1 MSSTSFEPTGQDG
14 PDPVPTPADGSRS
27 ESPAPASP
35 PEGAQLPKAKAAD
48 PASPSEGA
56 ASQSDGPAF
65 TGLQTLR
72 PGSSIAV
79 GIAALVAGLALVV
92 PALTSSYRSWPLI
105 SGVVLALVLVWLS
118 VVRPHVKLH
127 DEGVRIVNPLRT
139 IDLTWPMI
147 TGVRSRW
154 TLELLSGSE
163 KFTAWGVPADSR
175 RPRYGRGLLTLGASK
190 TLRAQQAEAAAA
202 SRPKVEAR
210 TVAAEI
216 EARLVRDRD
225 AVDRRTPR
233 LVQRVWDPAP
243 IALLLAAL
251 AFFAAAMLL

>member
-1 MSSTSFEPTGQDG
+1 MSSEPTGRDG
-14 PDPVPTPADGSRS
+14 SDPVPAPTDPTPSEPIPSQPSTAAVSPQGEARS
-27 ESPAPASP
+27 EPAPRA
-35 PEGAQLPKAKAAD
+35 EGPV
-48 PASPSEGA
+48 SPSE
-56 ASQSDGPAF
+56 GPAF

-79 GIAALVAGLALVV
+79 GIAALVAGLALAV
-92 PALTSSYRSWPLI
+92 PALLSSYRSWPLI

-139 IDLTWPMI
+139 IDITWPMI

-154 TLELLSGSE
+154 SLELLSGAQ
-163 KFTAWGVPADSR
+163 KFTAWGMPADST

-190 TLRAQQAEAAAA
+190 TLRAQQSEALS
-202 SRPKVEAR
+202 SRPKVAAQ

-216 EARLVRDRD
+216 EARLAQDRTRT
-225 AVDRRTPR
+225 DRRTAR

-251 AFFAAAMLL
+251 AFFAAALVL